1 MRAVS
6 RGEAGFFLGF
16 ESIQFFNIPDL
27 PLLCFVFLCVLCV
40 LIFFFHS
47 FHATAITQTLT
58 NGEREGE
65 SEGGRDIKSLTER
78 HTHRRIFP
86 TTHFW
91 CVACAVCAPLV
102 IFVRFVTLCLCE
114 CLV

>member
-1 MRAVS
+1 M
-6 RGEAGFFLGF
+6 GGF

-47 FHATAITQTLT
+47 FHATAVTQTLT

-65 SEGGRDIKSLTER
+65 SEGGRDIRSLTER

-91 CVACAVCAPLV
+91 CVGCAVCVALV
-102 IFVRFVTLCLCE
+102 IFVRFVTLCLCV